1 MNIKEIRREI
11 FSYLRNDIK
20 LLCYQCN
27 YKLTC
32 NSPDKS
38 IYYKTVAKNCRKPI
52 CRNCY
57 FNSVGYPDLFTVL
70 VLFFSSLCILFVIL
84 KLFYII

>member
-1 MNIKEIRREI
+1 MNIKEIRKEI
-11 FSYLRNDIK
+11 FSYLRNDNK

-27 YKLTC
+27 YKLVG
-32 NSPDKS
+32 NKKEKS
-38 IYYKTVAKNCRKPI
+38 MYYKTVAKNCRKPI

-70 VLFFSSLCILFVIL
+70 VLFFSSLCILFVIF
-84 KLFYII
+84 KLFYNI

>member
-11 FSYLRNDIK
+11 FSYLRNDSK

-27 YKLTC
+27 YKLEG
-32 NSPDKS
+32 NKKEKS
-38 IYYKTVAKNCRKPI
+38 IAKNCRKPI

-57 FNSVGYPDLFTVL
+57 FNSVGYPDLFTVF
-70 VLFFSSLCILFVIL
+70 VLFFSSLCILFVIF
-84 KLFYII
+84 KLFYNI